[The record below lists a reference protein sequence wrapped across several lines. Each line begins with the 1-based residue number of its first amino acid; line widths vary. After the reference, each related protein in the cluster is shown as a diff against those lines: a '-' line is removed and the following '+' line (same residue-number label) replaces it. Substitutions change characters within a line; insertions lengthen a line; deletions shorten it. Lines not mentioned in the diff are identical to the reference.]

1 MVPNYT
7 VKYRR
12 VGTFLA
18 NSLSANLTSPDSF
31 RVARQPPGTVG
42 DGNRLSVRNFVVSMC
57 AGIRDYFVHIG
68 PYPGWC
74 ERRSLQ
80 PGTPAELSRCSK
92 YYRPKN
98 HLRDE
103 RLRAGTGATCFQ
115 RRMTSLIMRCQWS
128 WITVRCITNCISLM
142 AKLASSQRL
151 R

>member
-80 PGTPAELSRCSK
+80 PGTAAELSRCSK
-92 YYRPKN
+92 
-98 HLRDE
+98 
-103 RLRAGTGATCFQ
+103 
-115 RRMTSLIMRCQWS
+115 
-128 WITVRCITNCISLM
+128 TNPGFRV
-142 AKLASSQRL
+142 LASSL
-151 R
+151 RVVRRRARDTQDFPAAQAPARSDTERCPS